1 MSSSGDGDQDGRM
14 TSPDES
20 GRLKERLQKLE
31 RKLAAEGGGRESMTE
46 EERGRRSSA
55 LGKAFRLSTE
65 LVAGVFVGG
74 FFGWLLDNGMERYI
88 GLKTLPLFLVVFLLL
103 GIAAGLLNAV
113 REARRMGGK

>member
-14 TSPDES
+14 TSPDEG
-20 GRLKERLQKLE
+20 GRLKERLRKLE
-31 RKLAAEGGGRESMTE
+31 RKLAAEDTGRESMTE

-55 LGKAFRLSTE
+55 LGKALRLSTE

-74 FFGWLLDNGMERYI
+74 FFGWLLDRW
-88 GLKTLPLFLVVFLLL
+88 LKTLPLFLVVFLLL

-113 REARRMGGK
+113 REARRMGEK